1 MKQNRGSPKW
11 LIVGALLAILA
22 GLLMFTGCGTANA
35 DTPTLSGEV
44 RVGAATPTALDFG
57 SGESVFGVEGVAKVA
72 HLIGPL
78 SISVACRHFFAG
90 DKFAMGKSRL
100 KLNGD
105 VDIGSGAS
113 LFVEF
118 ERAYRVDSEWG
129 WAGIR
134 HRF

>member
-1 MKQNRGSPKW
+1 MRQNRGSPKW
-11 LIVGALLAILA
+11 LAVIVMVIVMVGV
-22 GLLMFTGCGTANA
+22 LMFSGCGPA
-35 DTPTLSGEV
+35 DADAPRLSGEL
-44 RVGAATPTALDFG
+44 RLGAATPTAMDFG
-57 SGESVFGVEGVAKVA
+57 DGESVFGVEGVAKVA

-78 SISVACRHFFAG
+78 SVSVACRHFFAG
-90 DKFAMGKSRL
+90 DKFALGKSRL